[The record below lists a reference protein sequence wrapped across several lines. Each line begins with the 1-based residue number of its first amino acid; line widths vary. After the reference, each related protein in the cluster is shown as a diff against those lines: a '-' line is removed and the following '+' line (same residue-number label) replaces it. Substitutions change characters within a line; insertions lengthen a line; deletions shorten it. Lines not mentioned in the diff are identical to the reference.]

1 MYKQHKQVIYA
12 NPDSAYQ
19 RFVNAV
25 KLKNPIDS
33 DKRVT
38 DEANKLWK
46 ELKKKFK
53 KGFYLPLFYE
63 LLLFKCLLQ
72 V

>member
-33 DKRVT
+33 DKR
-38 DEANKLWK
+38 EMS
-46 ELKKKFK
+46 
-53 KGFYLPLFYE
+53 YE
-63 LLLFKCLLQ
+63 FLCDM
-72 V
+72 

>member
-12 NPDSAYQ
+12 NPDSVYQ

-38 DEANKLWK
+38 DGLTNYGKN
-46 ELKKKFK
+46 LKKIPKWFVTS
-53 KGFYLPLFYE
+53 FVL
-63 LLLFKCLLQ
+63 
-72 V
+72 

>member
-33 DKRVT
+33 GKRVT
-38 DEANKLWK
+38 DEADKL
-46 ELKKKFK
+46 
-53 KGFYLPLFYE
+53 
-63 LLLFKCLLQ
+63 
-72 V
+72 

>member
-19 RFVNAV
+19 LSVNAV
-25 KLKNPIDS
+25 KLKNPTYS

-46 ELKKKFK
+46 NFK
-53 KGFYLPLFYE
+53 KIQKRFVTFFVL
-63 LLLFKCLLQ
+63 
-72 V
+72 